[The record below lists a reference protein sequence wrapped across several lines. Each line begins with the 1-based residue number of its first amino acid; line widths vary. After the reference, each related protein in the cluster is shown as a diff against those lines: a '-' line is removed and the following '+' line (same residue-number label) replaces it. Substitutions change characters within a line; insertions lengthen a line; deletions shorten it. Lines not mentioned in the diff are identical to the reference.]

1 MRKLTKQIPH
11 IHLFDGYQS
20 EPFWKDSTDSTF
32 YDYEI
37 DRQVRVPIRSIE
49 QVKKELGIN

>member
-1 MRKLTKQIPH
+1 MGKLTKQIPH